1 MPQVVNT
8 GKRENDYSVGMQML
22 SLSAERQSKK
32 NQRQAIL
39 KNIIRSQGLNA
50 DISEDG
56 EIVFNDKKG
65 ENRIS
70 TQEAMNIGKV
80 STPESNLTRESE
92 YNVKSEVNTDLTS
105 DLVNMADQ
113 ARQNNQDS
121 QAQADTKQAMR
132 DRLGSIM
139 TNQFPPLNRTTS
151 DSGDDS
157 NNTNPNTS
165 TITSNTVPTTDN
177 QWNSLIPP
185 KIEQN
190 PKPPMDYPKPVS
202 PRPVVP
208 PSPPPNFKSNKDVK
222 SQKDTYQTGYST
234 DRGVDVE
241 IDPVV
246 TTEGYKVQGMR
257 DEVQEDMRDLQ
268 RKATIFSALNG
279 LDPNAHNP
287 YAEMAKQRSTD
298 LDFYNKNM
306 VGVRQNMASATGGIK
321 YKGANKEDIK
331 MAEGAQTQIENR
343 TTVDNRAPGYN
354 PNAKDEI
361 YSVQGAD
368 GNPYDLEVLGGD
380 RMGVMSVINPQFFFN
395 MNDFNSNFV
404 NTLFKQNQKDE
415 IKRAI
420 NNGGNGTWTDNKGS
434 VIKIEQ
440 GMLVK
445 GTVFTTSMT
454 NGMDRMNQRL
464 QKTGSKSASDPNQL
478 NKTRQA
484 IATGTLITK

>member
-70 TQEAMNIGKV
+70 TQEAMDIGKV

-92 YNVKSEVNTDLTS
+92 YNVKSEVNTDLTQ

-113 ARQNNQDS
+113 ARQNNQPS
-121 QAQADTKQAMR
+121 QDTQDTKQLTR
-132 DRLGSIM
+132 DRIKSIV
-139 TNQFPPLNRTTS
+139 TNKFPPLN
-151 DSGDDS
+151 S

-165 TITSNTVPTTDN
+165 TIPSNPVPTTDN

-190 PKPPMDYPKPVS
+190 PKPPLDYPKSVTTVQPNTNVTTNT
-202 PRPVVP
+202 
-208 PSPPPNFKSNKDVK
+208 PNFQSNKNVK
-222 SQKDTYQTGYST
+222 SQQDTYEVGIDT
-234 DRGVDVE
+234 DTSVDVE

-287 YAEMAKQRSTD
+287 YAKMAEQRATD

-306 VGVRQNMASATGGIK
+306 VGVRQNIASATGGIK
-321 YKGANKEDIK
+321 YKGANKEDLK
-331 MAEGAQTQIENR
+331 VEEGAKTYI
-343 TTVDNRAPGYN
+343 A
-354 PNAKDEI
+354 
-361 YSVQGAD
+361 
-368 GNPYDLEVLGGD
+368 
-380 RMGVMSVINPQFFFN
+380 
-395 MNDFNSNFV
+395 NSNTTNYSPNGPGGPKEPPARHIRLANNEKIETRFDQG
-404 NTLFKQNQKDE
+404 TGTFKFNKGNLEWTTIFTSDTSLGTALGRIGSWRGQFDDLRKKSRSGKKYE
-415 IKRAI
+415 VILGSEGTKLVFR
-420 NNGGNGTWTDNKGS
+420 NGGLDMGETEMTEQFMISAGLQPYQD
-434 VIKIEQ
+434 KIGAVE
-440 GMLVK
+440 
-445 GTVFTTSMT
+445 
-454 NGMDRMNQRL
+454 D
-464 QKTGSKSASDPNQL
+464 
-478 NKTRQA
+478 
-484 IATGTLITK
+484 

>member
-70 TQEAMNIGKV
+70 TQEAMDIGKV

-92 YNVKSEVNTDLTS
+92 YNVKSEVNTDLTEK
-105 DLVNMADQ
+105 LIGMADQ
-113 ARQNNQDS
+113 ARQNNQPS
-121 QAQADTKQAMR
+121 QDTQNTKQLTR
-132 DRLGSIM
+132 DRMKSIM
-139 TNQFPPLNRTTS
+139 TNQFPPLN
-151 DSGDDS
+151 S

-165 TITSNTVPTTDN
+165 TIPSNTVPTTDN

-190 PKPPMDYPKPVS
+190 PKPPLDYPKSVTTVQPNTNVTTNT
-202 PRPVVP
+202 
-208 PSPPPNFKSNKDVK
+208 PNFQSNKNVK
-222 SQKDTYQTGYST
+222 SQQDTYEVGIDT
-234 DRGVDVE
+234 DTSVDVE

-287 YAEMAKQRSTD
+287 YAKMAEQRATD

-306 VGVRQNMASATGGIK
+306 VGVRQNMASATGGVK
-321 YKGANKEDIK
+321 YKGANKENLDV
-331 MAEGAQTQIENR
+331 AEGAKTQIENR
-343 TTVDNRAPGYN
+343 TTVDNRTPGYN
-354 PNAKDEI
+354 PNAKDDI

-454 NGMDRMNQRL
+454 NGMNRMNQRL
-464 QKTGSKSASDPNQL
+464 DKTGNRLTTNPNQL
-478 NKTRQA
+478 NQTRQA

>member
-8 GKRENDYSVGMQML
+8 GKRENDYSAGMQML
-22 SLSAERQSKK
+22 ALAAERQSKK

-70 TQEAMNIGKV
+70 TQEAMDIGKV

-92 YNVKSEVNTDLTS
+92 YNVESKINTDLTQ

-113 ARQNNQDS
+113 AMQNNQDT
-121 QAQADTKQAMR
+121 QAQAETKQAQR
-132 DRLGSIM
+132 NAIQRIVNDGVS
-139 TNQFPPLNRTTS
+139 TS
-151 DSGDDS
+151 NVTASVSGVNS
-157 NNTNPNTS
+157 TNTNPNTS
-165 TITSNTVPTTDN
+165 TNTPNTVSTADN
-177 QWNSLIPP
+177 QWHGLIAPRP
-185 KIEQN
+185 VQS
-190 PKPPMDYPKPVS
+190 PVPPMDYPKSVS
-202 PRPVVP
+202 PQPVIPP
-208 PSPPPNFKSNKDVK
+208 PSSPKFQSNKDVK
-222 SQKDTYQTGYST
+222 SQKNTYQTGYST
-234 DRGVDVE
+234 DRSVDVE

-287 YAEMAKQRSTD
+287 YAKMAEQRATD

-306 VGVRQNMASATGGIK
+306 VGVKQNMASATGGIK
-321 YKGANKEDIK
+321 YKGANKEDLK
-331 MAEGAQTQIENR
+331 VAEGATTQIENR
-343 TTVDNRAPGYN
+343 TTVDNRTPGYN

-395 MNDFNSNFV
+395 MNDFNSNFT
-404 NTLFKQNQKDE
+404 NTLFKQSQKDAM
-415 IKRAI
+415 KQAI
-420 NNGGNGTWTDNKGS
+420 NSRGDGEWKDKYGNT
-434 VIKIEQ
+434 IKIEQ

-454 NGMDRMNQRL
+454 NGMDRQNQRL
-464 QKTGSKSASDPNQL
+464 KKTGNRLTTNPNQL
-478 NKTRQA
+478 NQTRQG